1 MRLLYVAEAFGGGVF
16 ELVKMTAEGAAAE
29 GHQVAIAHGRRPETP
44 ERPSELI
51 DPRVELFELPWMR
64 RSPGAQ
70 VRGMAALRRLART
83 WQPQLIHAYSSFAGV
98 HCVIA
103 APGGVPVVFTP
114 QAYAFTMSDQGRA
127 ARSTYRLAESFASRR
142 AAVVGAC
149 SADEARLARQ
159 LGARRVETVANGIPE
174 LDDRDLPD
182 RASLE
187 ATRVIAIG
195 RTVPQRRPAACARV
209 LGALEDGADVA
220 WIGGAGGSRGVAGA
234 EALHAA
240 GVPVSGWL
248 PRHRVLR
255 ELERATAYLH
265 WTAWDGLPLSVLE
278 AMARDTVV
286 VASDIG
292 PNRELLGDRQV
303 CAGEA
308 EAVGLLRAVLTDRA
322 LGEALLAEQ
331 RRRRTRYG
339 AEAMVE
345 GWLRLYGRLARQ
357 AS

>member
-29 GHQVAIAHGRRPETP
+29 GHQVSIAHGRRPETP
-44 ERPSELI
+44 ERPGELI
-51 DPRVELFELPWMR
+51 DPRVELIELPWTR

-70 VRGMAALRRLART
+70 LRGAAELRRLVRT
-83 WQPQLIHAYSSFAGV
+83 WRPQLIHAYSSFAGV

-103 APGGVPVVFTP
+103 GPGGVPLVFTP
-114 QAYAFTMSDQGRA
+114 QAYAFTMADQGRA
-127 ARSTYRLAESFASRR
+127 ARSAYRLAESFASRR

-174 LDDRDLPD
+174 LDQSDLPD
-182 RASLE
+182 RANLQG
-187 ATRVIAIG
+187 ARVIALG

-209 LGALEDGADVA
+209 LGTLAESADVA

-234 EALHAA
+234 EALRSA

-248 PRHRVLR
+248 PRELVLR

-308 EAVGLLRAVLTDRA
+308 EAVELLRALLTDPP
-322 LGEALLAEQ
+322 LGEALLADQ
-331 RRRRTRYG
+331 RRRRSRYG